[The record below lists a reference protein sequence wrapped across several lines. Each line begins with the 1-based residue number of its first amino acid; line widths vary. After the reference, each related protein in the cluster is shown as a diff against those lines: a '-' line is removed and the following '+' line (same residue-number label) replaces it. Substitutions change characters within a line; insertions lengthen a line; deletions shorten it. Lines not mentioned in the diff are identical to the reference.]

1 MFICIFNA
9 TIAGEALP
17 IDPSQSPLPFPRL
30 VDNNR
35 SAQTTSAICKLSME
49 PFALKQRAAHF
60 IYPSL
65 SSSLF
70 HSLSLT
76 SFAFSFFPFVAL
88 LFFFVSFFYCSFN

>member
-17 IDPSQSPLPFPRL
+17 IDPSQSALPFPRL

-49 PFALKQRAAHF
+49 PFALKQRATHF
-60 IYPSL
+60 IYPLSL
-65 SSSLF
+65 SFPLSF
-70 HSLSLT
+70 SLSH
-76 SFAFSFFPFVAL
+76 FVCL
-88 LFFFVSFFYCSFN
+88 

>member
-9 TIAGEALP
+9 KHFQSTP
-17 IDPSQSPLPFPRL
+17 FTSPLSAPFPRL

-49 PFALKQRAAHF
+49 PFALKQREAHF

-65 SSSLF
+65 
-70 HSLSLT
+70 SLSLT
-76 SFAFSFFPFVAL
+76 SFAFSFFPFVAP
-88 LFFFVSFFYCSFN
+88 FFCVSFLLQFQLKFI

>member
-9 TIAGEALP
+9 KHFQSTPLHFPLLP
-17 IDPSQSPLPFPRL
+17 APFTRL

-49 PFALKQRAAHF
+49 PFALKQREAHF

-65 SSSLF
+65 SFSPSP
-70 HSLSLT
+70 SLT
-76 SFAFSFFPFVAL
+76 LSFSHFVCL
-88 LFFFVSFFYCSFN
+88 